1 MISNQQQK
9 DLKKRAAFKKLNVAM
24 NSYVELLFLSIALI
38 HFFKWLGS
46 LACSSS
52 IKKATQL
59 MPSGF
64 H

>member
-24 NSYVELLFLSIALI
+24 NSYVELLFLSVPLI
-38 HFFKWLGS
+38 HIFKWLES
-46 LACSSS
+46 LALHL
-52 IKKATQL
+52 I
-59 MPSGF
+59 

>member
-24 NSYVELLFLSIALI
+24 NFCFELLFLSVPLI
-38 HFFKWLGS
+38 HIFKWLGS
-46 LACSSS
+46 LALHL
-52 IKKATQL
+52 I
-59 MPSGF
+59 